1 MSKELLLYVGTYTE
15 LTSFGK
21 GIVFQGKGEGI
32 HCYAFESETGSWMT
46 RPTSTSQDALG
57 PCLTERARP
66 RPLENLT

>member
-32 HCYAFESETGSWMT
+32 HCYAVTTQVS
-46 RPTSTSQDALG
+46 
-57 PCLTERARP
+57 
-66 RPLENLT
+66 